1 MNGLTAT
8 EPYARIPEVT
18 THAKLEAKLK
28 ELEFLTQSSRA
39 LNDTL
44 NLDQLLDVIV
54 KLVREA
60 VNAEEV
66 SLLLMDEGGQHL
78 VFELARGRRDHW
90 VRGLKVAV
98 GEGVIG
104 WVAQH
109 MEPVIIDD
117 APNDPRYSHELE
129 ETLGVKPRSILAV
142 PLKRR
147 GKLVGV
153 LDAINREGQ
162 GTFTDDDLQI
172 ARALG
177 EHIATAVANARL
189 YRQARERELEYSLLA
204 EVGADFGRS
213 LTVDEALG
221 RMLQNLQKLVPFDA
235 AAIFLLDRAR
245 GSIES
250 VLHQGYPKGADERI
264 NVKINEGLV
273 GLAAKSKHG
282 IVAADV
288 RENADYV
295 NARPATRSEMVVP
308 MVTRGDVIGLFNL
321 ENDRVDA
328 YTKRHMA
335 LLEAFAM
342 HAAVAVERARLYEDR
357 RVRRE
362 IEKELAVARTVQ
374 EFFSPRRSRS
384 VGAFR
389 ICGVNFP
396 SLEVSGD
403 YYDYFPLKNGLMGFA
418 IADVAG
424 KGVPASLIMSSFR
437 ASLHTVAPY
446 LTSARQIALRA
457 NMILMETVRPQDFV
471 TAFIG
476 VLNPKS
482 GEVTYCNAGHNPP
495 ILMAP
500 DGDYRLLETGGP
512 ILGVFDDPPLME
524 GRLLM
529 RDDVLLCYTDG
540 ATEARNAKDEEYG
553 ENRLLAA
560 LRFHF
565 DLQPY
570 RLGRALHADL
580 RDFYKGS
587 PQTDDVTY
595 LALRRR

>member
-1 MNGLTAT
+1 L
-8 EPYARIPEVT
+8 T
-18 THAKLEAKLK
+18 THAKLTEKIK

-60 VNAEEV
+60 VRAEEV
-66 SLLLMDEGGQHL
+66 SLLLTDERGEHL
-78 VFELARGRRDHW
+78 VFELARGRRDKW
-90 VRGLKVAV
+90 VRGLKVPV

-109 MEPVIIDD
+109 MEPVIIND
-117 APNDPRYSHELE
+117 ARKDPRYSSDLE
-129 ETLGVKPRSILAV
+129 GTLGVKPRSILAV

-153 LDAINREGQ
+153 LDAVNREGQ
-162 GTFTDDDLQI
+162 GVFTEDDLLI

-189 YRQARERELEYSLLA
+189 YSEARQRGLEYSLLA
-204 EVGADFGRS
+204 EVGADFGKS

-221 RMLQNLQKLVPFDA
+221 RMLKNLQRLIPFDA
-235 AAIFLLDRAR
+235 AAIFLLDRGKGA
-245 GSIES
+245 IAS
-250 VLHQGYPKGADERI
+250 VLHQGYPQGADERI
-264 NVKINEGLV
+264 DVKSNEGLV
-273 GLAAKSKHG
+273 GLSARNKRG
-282 IVAADV
+282 IMVDDV
-288 RENADYV
+288 RENLDYV

-308 MVTRGDVIGLFNL
+308 MITRGEVIGLFNL
-321 ENDRVDA
+321 ENDRVGA
-328 YTKRHMA
+328 YTRRHME
-335 LLEAFAM
+335 LLEAFAVQ
-342 HAAVAVERARLYEDR
+342 AAVAIERAHLYEDR

-374 EFFSPRRSRS
+374 DFFTPKRSRS

-403 YYDYFPLKNGLMGFA
+403 YYDYFPLRGGLMAFA

-446 LTSARQIALRA
+446 LTSARQIAARA
-457 NMILMETVRPQDFV
+457 NKILLETVRPQDFV

-476 VLNPKS
+476 VLNPRS

-495 ILMAP
+495 ILMSP
-500 DGDYRLLETGGP
+500 GGEYRLLETGGP
-512 ILGVFDDPPLME
+512 ILGVFDDPPLLE
-524 GRLLM
+524 GRLVLHEE
-529 RDDVLLCYTDG
+529 VLLCYTDG
-540 ATEARNAKDEEYG
+540 ATEARSARDEEYG
-553 ENRLLAA
+553 EERLVGA
-560 LRFHF
+560 LRANFG
-565 DLQPY
+565 LQPY
-570 RLGRALHADL
+570 RLGRALHVDIKE
-580 RDFYKGS
+580 FFKGS
-587 PQTDDVTY
+587 RQTDDMTF
-595 LALRRR
+595 LAVRRR